1 MSSEKDYQKV
11 WNNCLEVIKDVVSP
25 EMFRTWFA
33 PIEPVSLVEEQ
44 VGTVLTLRL
53 PSHYYCE
60 HLEAHFSDILRRTIK
75 KELGPSGRL
84 RYNIKVVMD
93 ENKKPIATV
102 SLPSN
107 GATGSASKQNVNVQ
121 LPIGAS
127 SQGRMPDPRYVPG
140 MKKLK
145 VNSQLNES
153 WRLENFVEGD
163 CNRLARS
170 AGFTIAQ
177 NPGKT
182 SFNPLLI
189 YGNSGLGKSH
199 LATAI
204 GWKTKELHPDKVVLY
219 VTSDQF
225 MRQYMTSSQD
235 NTVNEFIHFYECVDV
250 LIIDDIQ
257 FWANRAPKTQ
267 EAFFQIFN
275 HLHQQKKQIIITSDK
290 APSELTGIE
299 DRIVNRLKWG
309 LQADLQIPDVETRIN
324 ILKQKLAQ
332 DGIEMPYAVIEHIA
346 YNINTNVREL
356 EGALV
361 TLMAQSSLNKKEITY
376 ELAKQMI
383 EKFVKN
389 TSREITIDYIQKV
402 VCDYFNLSVESLQ
415 SRTRKR
421 EIVQARQ
428 LAMYFAKHFTKSP
441 LSMIGLQ
448 CGNKDHA
455 TVLHACKQVSNLIET
470 DKQFRSWAEDISKKI
485 QQ

>member
-1 MSSEKDYQKV
+1 MTSEKDSTKV
-11 WNNCLEVIKDVVSP
+11 WNNCLAVIKDVIPP
-25 EMFRTWFA
+25 EMFKTWFE
-33 PIEPVSLVEEQ
+33 PIEPVSLVEESNN
-44 VGTVLTLRL
+44 TVLTLRL

-60 HLEAHFSDILRRTIK
+60 YLDAQYSDILRRTIK

-84 RYNIKVVMD
+84 RYNIKMVMD
-93 ENKKPIATV
+93 EDKKPIATV
-102 SLPSN
+102 NLPSQGLKKQEN
-107 GATGSASKQNVNVQ
+107 PPVAVPRPVKQGAGG
-121 LPIGAS
+121 L
-127 SQGRMPDPRYVPG
+127 DPWLIPG
-140 MKKLK
+140 MQKLRI
-145 VNSQLNES
+145 NSQLNES
-153 WRLENFVEGD
+153 WRLENFVEGE
-163 CNRLARS
+163 CNRRARS

-204 GWKTKELHPDKVVLY
+204 GWKTKELHSDKVVLY

-225 MRQYMTSSQD
+225 MRQYTTSSQD
-235 NTVNEFIHFYECVDV
+235 GTTNDFIHFYELVDV

-309 LQADLQIPDVETRIN
+309 LQADLQVPDVETRIN

-332 DGIEMPYAVIEHIA
+332 DGIEMPYSVIEHIA

-361 TLMAQSSLNKKEITY
+361 TLMAQSSLNKKEITF

-389 TSREITIDYIQKV
+389 TSRDITIDYIQKV

-428 LAMYFAKHFTKSP
+428 LAMYFAKQYTKSP

>member
-1 MSSEKDYQKV
+1 MSSEKDFIKV
-11 WNNCLEVIKDVVSP
+11 WNSCLEVIKDVVSP
-25 EMFRTWFA
+25 DMFKTWFE
-33 PIEPVSLVEEQ
+33 PIEPVSLDEEPM
-44 VGTVLTLRL
+44 GTVLTLRL
-53 PSHYYCE
+53 PSYYYCE
-60 HLEAHFSDILRRTIK
+60 YLEAKFSDILRRTIK
-75 KELGPSGRL
+75 NQLGPSGRL
-84 RYNIKVVMD
+84 RYNIKMVMD
-93 ENKKPIATV
+93 ENKKPIATI
-102 SLPSN
+102 SLPSHGSTGTVN
-107 GATGSASKQNVNVQ
+107 KQPVSVKIPPTQSGAGS
-121 LPIGAS
+121 
-127 SQGRMPDPRYVPG
+127 VPNPFVIPG
-140 MKKLK
+140 LQKIKI
-145 VNSQLNES
+145 NSQLNES

-170 AGFTIAQ
+170 AGFNIAQ
-177 NPGKT
+177 NPGNT
-182 SFNPLLI
+182 SFNPLII

-204 GWKTKELHPDKVVLY
+204 GWKTKELHKDKAVLY

-225 MRQYMTSSQD
+225 MRQYTTSTQD
-235 NTVNEFIHFYECVDV
+235 NTTNEFIHFYECVDV

-275 HLHQQKKQIIITSDK
+275 HLHQQKKQIIVTSDK
-290 APSELTGIE
+290 APSELSGIE

-332 DGIEMPYAVIEHIA
+332 DGIEMPYSVIEHIA

-356 EGALV
+356 EGALI
-361 TLMAQSSLNKKEITY
+361 TLMAQSSLNKKEITFD
-376 ELAKQMI
+376 LAKQMI

-389 TSREITIDYIQKV
+389 TSRDITIDYIQKV

-428 LAMYFAKHFTKSP
+428 LAMYFAKKYTKSP

>member
-1 MSSEKDYQKV
+1 MTSEKDSAKV
-11 WNNCLEVIKDVVSP
+11 WNNCLAVIKDVIPP
-25 EMFRTWFA
+25 EMFKTWFE
-33 PIEPVSLVEEQ
+33 PIEPVSLVEESNN
-44 VGTVLTLRL
+44 TVLTLRL

-60 HLEAHFSDILRRTIK
+60 YLDAQYSDILRRTIK

-84 RYNIKVVMD
+84 RYNIKMVMD
-93 ENKKPIATV
+93 EDKKPIATV
-102 SLPSN
+102 NLPSQGLKKQEN
-107 GATGSASKQNVNVQ
+107 PPVAVPRPVKQGAGG
-121 LPIGAS
+121 L
-127 SQGRMPDPRYVPG
+127 DPWLIPG
-140 MKKLK
+140 MQKLRI
-145 VNSQLNES
+145 NSQLNES
-153 WRLENFVEGD
+153 WRLENFVEGE

-204 GWKTKELHPDKVVLY
+204 GWKTKELHSDKVVLY

-225 MRQYMTSSQD
+225 MRQYTTSSQD
-235 NTVNEFIHFYECVDV
+235 GTTNDFIHFYELVDV

-309 LQADLQIPDVETRIN
+309 LQADLQVPDVETRIN

-332 DGIEMPYAVIEHIA
+332 DGIEMPYSVIEHIA

-361 TLMAQSSLNKKEITY
+361 TLMAQSSLNKKEITF

-389 TSREITIDYIQKV
+389 TSRDITIDYIQKV

-428 LAMYFAKHFTKSP
+428 LAMYFAKQYTKSP

>member
-1 MSSEKDYQKV
+1 MTSEKDCTKV
-11 WNNCLEVIKDVVSP
+11 WNNCLKVIEAVVSP
-25 EMFRTWFA
+25 EMFTTWFS
-33 PIEPVSLVEEQ
+33 PIEPESLVEETT
-44 VGTVLTLRL
+44 GPVLTLRL

-60 HLEAHFSDILRRTIK
+60 HLDAHFSDILRRTIK
-75 KELGPSGRL
+75 RELGPSGRL
-84 RYNIKVVMD
+84 RYNIKMVMD
-93 ENKKPIATV
+93 ENKKPIATMNLAAQGPQKQENPPV
-102 SLPSN
+102 SMPRSAHQGV
-107 GATGSASKQNVNVQ
+107 GA
-121 LPIGAS
+121 
-127 SQGRMPDPRYVPG
+127 MDPRLIPG
-140 MKKLK
+140 LQKLRI
-145 VNSQLNES
+145 NSQLNES
-153 WRLENFVEGD
+153 WRLENFVEGE

-225 MRQYMTSSQD
+225 MRQYTTATQD
-235 NTVNEFIHFYECVDV
+235 NTTNDFIHFYECVDV
-250 LIIDDIQ
+250 LIVDDIQ
-257 FWANRAPKTQ
+257 FWASRAPKTQ

-309 LQADLQIPDVETRIN
+309 LQADLQIPDVETRIK
-324 ILKQKLAQ
+324 ILKQKLDQ

-361 TLMAQSSLNKKEITY
+361 TLMAQSSLNKKEITF

-389 TSREITIDYIQKV
+389 TSRDITIDYIQKV

-428 LAMYFAKHFTKSP
+428 LAMYFAKQYTKSP

-455 TVLHACKQVSNLIET
+455 TVLHAC
-470 DKQFRSWAEDISKKI
+470 
-485 QQ
+485 

>member
-1 MSSEKDYQKV
+1 MTTEKDYRKV
-11 WNNCLEVIKDVVSP
+11 WSNCLDVIKAVVPP
-25 EMFRTWFA
+25 EMFNTWFA
-33 PIEPVSLVEEQ
+33 PIEPIDLTEEPT
-44 VGTVLTLRL
+44 GTVLTIRL

-60 HLEAHFSDILRRTIK
+60 HLEARFPDILRRTIK

-102 SLPSN
+102 SLPSHGSTGTIN
-107 GATGSASKQNVNVQ
+107 KQPVSMTTPTMQPGAGAVVNP
-121 LPIGAS
+121 L
-127 SQGRMPDPRYVPG
+127 MVPG
-140 MKKLK
+140 LK
-145 VNSQLNES
+145 TIKINSQLNES

-177 NPGKT
+177 NPGT
-182 SFNPLLI
+182 TAFNPLLI

-204 GWKTKELHPDKVVLY
+204 GWKTKELHSDKVVLY

-225 MRQYMTSSQD
+225 MRQYTTSAHD
-235 NTVNEFIHFYECVDV
+235 NTTNDFIHFYECVDV

-290 APSELTGIE
+290 APSELSGIE

-309 LQADLQIPDVETRIN
+309 LQADLQVPDVETRIN

-332 DGIEMPYAVIEHIA
+332 DGIEMPYSVIEHIA

-361 TLMAQSSLNKKEITY
+361 TLLAQSSFNKKEITFD
-376 ELAKQMI
+376 LAKQMI

-389 TSREITIDYIQKV
+389 TSRDITIDYIQKV
-402 VCDYFNLSVESLQ
+402 VCDYFSLSVESLQ

-428 LAMYFAKHFTKSP
+428 LAMYFAKHFTKLP

-470 DKQFRSWAEDISKKI
+470 DKQFRSWAEDIEKKI

>member
-1 MSSEKDYQKV
+1 MTSEKDYRKV
-11 WNNCLEVIKDVVSP
+11 WNNCLAVIKDVVKP
-25 EMFRTWFA
+25 EMYSTWFE
-33 PIEPVSLVEEQ
+33 PIEPIGIEEDPL
-44 VGTVLTLRL
+44 GPVLILRL

-60 HLEAHFSDILRRTIK
+60 YLDNNFSDILRRTIK

-84 RYNIKVVMD
+84 RYNIKMVMD
-93 ENKKPIATV
+93 EDKKPIATV
-102 SLPSN
+102 NLPSQGLKKQEN
-107 GATGSASKQNVNVQ
+107 PPVAVPRTVKQGAGG
-121 LPIGAS
+121 L
-127 SQGRMPDPRYVPG
+127 DPWLIPG
-140 MKKLK
+140 MQKLRI
-145 VNSQLNES
+145 NSQLNES
-153 WRLENFVEGD
+153 WRLENFVEGE

-182 SFNPLLI
+182 AFNPLLI

-204 GWKTKELHPDKVVLY
+204 GWKTKELHSDKVVLY

-225 MRQYMTSSQD
+225 MRQYTTSSQD
-235 NTVNEFIHFYECVDV
+235 GTTNDFIHFYELVDV

-309 LQADLQIPDVETRIN
+309 LQADLQVPDVETRIN

-332 DGIEMPYAVIEHIA
+332 DGIEMPYSVIEHIA

-361 TLMAQSSLNKKEITY
+361 TLMAQSSLNKKEITF

-389 TSREITIDYIQKV
+389 TSRDITIDYIQKV

-415 SRTRKR
+415 LRTRKR

-428 LAMYFAKHFTKSP
+428 LAMYFAKQHTKAP
-441 LSMIGLQ
+441 LSLIGLQ

-455 TVLHACKQVSNLIET
+455 TVLHACKTVSNLIET
-470 DKQFRSWAEDISKKI
+470 DKQFRTWAEDIDKKI
-485 QQ
+485 KQ

>member
-1 MSSEKDYQKV
+1 MTSEKDCKKV
-11 WNNCLEVIKDVVSP
+11 WNNCLKVIEAVITP
-25 EMFRTWFA
+25 EMYKTWFA
-33 PIEPVSLVEEQ
+33 PIVPIDYSPDDPK
-44 VGTVLTLRL
+44 GPTLTLRL
-53 PSHYYCE
+53 PSYFYCE
-60 HLEAHFSDILRRTIK
+60 YIEEHFSDMLRRTIK

-84 RYNIKVVMD
+84 RYNVVMSKD
-93 ENKKPIATV
+93 ENKQPTSTV
-102 SLPSN
+102 TVP
-107 GATGSASKQNVNVQ
+107 
-121 LPIGAS
+121 
-127 SQGRMPDPRYVPG
+127 SQGIKETNNKPVSVPFGIDDSMPKNPMIGVG
-140 MKKLK
+140 MGKIRI
-145 VNSQLNES
+145 NSQLNDS
-153 WRLENFVEGD
+153 WRLENFVEGE

-170 AGFTIAQ
+170 AGYSIAQ

-204 GWKTKELHPDKVVLY
+204 GWKTKELHRDKVVLY

-225 MRQYMTSSQD
+225 MRQYTTSTMEKTTND
-235 NTVNEFIHFYECVDV
+235 FIHFYECIDV
-250 LIIDDIQ
+250 LIVDDIH
-257 FWANRAPKTQ
+257 FWENRAQKTQ

-275 HLHQQKKQIIITSDK
+275 HLIQQKKQIIITSDK

-299 DRIVNRLKWG
+299 ERLVNRLKWG
-309 LQADLQIPDVETRIN
+309 LQADLQVPDVETRIN
-324 ILKQKLAQ
+324 ILKQKLEQ
-332 DGIEMPYAVIEHIA
+332 DGIEMPYSVIEHIA

-361 TLMAQSSLNKKEITY
+361 TLMAQSSLNKKEITF

-389 TSREITIDYIQKV
+389 TSRDITIDYIQKV
-402 VCDYFNLSVESLQ
+402 VCDYFNLSVESMQ

-428 LAMYFAKHFTKSP
+428 LAMYFAKIYTKAP

-455 TVLHACKQVSNLIET
+455 TVLHACKTVSNLIET

-485 QQ
+485 KP

>member
-1 MSSEKDYQKV
+1 MTSEKDSAKV
-11 WNNCLEVIKDVVSP
+11 WNNCLAVIKDVIPP
-25 EMFRTWFA
+25 EMFKTWFE
-33 PIEPVSLVEEQ
+33 PIEPVSLVEEANN
-44 VGTVLTLRL
+44 TVLTLRL

-60 HLEAHFSDILRRTIK
+60 YLDAQYSDILRRTIK

-84 RYNIKVVMD
+84 RYNIKMVMD
-93 ENKKPIATV
+93 EDKKPIATV
-102 SLPSN
+102 NLPSQGLKKQEN
-107 GATGSASKQNVNVQ
+107 PPVAVPRPVKQGAGG
-121 LPIGAS
+121 L
-127 SQGRMPDPRYVPG
+127 DPWLIPG
-140 MKKLK
+140 MQKLRI
-145 VNSQLNES
+145 NSQLNES
-153 WRLENFVEGD
+153 WRLENFVEGE

-204 GWKTKELHPDKVVLY
+204 GWKTKELHSDKVVLY

-225 MRQYMTSSQD
+225 MRQYTTSSQD
-235 NTVNEFIHFYECVDV
+235 GTTNDFIHFYELVDV

-309 LQADLQIPDVETRIN
+309 LQADLQVPDVETRIN

-332 DGIEMPYAVIEHIA
+332 DGIEMPYSVIEHIA

-361 TLMAQSSLNKKEITY
+361 TLMAQSSLNKKEITF

-389 TSREITIDYIQKV
+389 TSRDITIDYIQKV

-428 LAMYFAKHFTKSP
+428 LAMYFAKQYTKSP

>member
-1 MSSEKDYQKV
+1 MTSEKDYTKV
-11 WNNCLEVIKDVVSP
+11 WSNCLEVIKDVVAP
-25 EMFRTWFA
+25 EMFKTWFA
-33 PIEPVSLVEEQ
+33 PIEPIALDEDSK
-44 VGTVLTLRL
+44 GTVLTLRL
-53 PSHYYCE
+53 PSPYYCE
-60 HLEAHFSDILRRTIK
+60 HLDQNFSDVLRRTIK

-93 ENKKPIATV
+93 ENKKPISTITV
-102 SLPSN
+102 P
-107 GATGSASKQNVNVQ
+107 
-121 LPIGAS
+121 
-127 SQGRMPDPRYVPG
+127 SQGLKNQENPPVSVSGRIGQVEKGLNPLYVPG
-140 MKKLK
+140 LK
-145 VNSQLNES
+145 TLRINSQLNES

-204 GWKTKELHPDKVVLY
+204 GWKTKELHSDKVVLY

-225 MRQYMTSSQD
+225 MRQYTTATQD
-235 NTVNEFIHFYECVDV
+235 NSVNDFIHFYECIDV
-250 LIIDDIQ
+250 LIVDDIH

-290 APSELTGIE
+290 APSELTGLE
-299 DRIVNRLKWG
+299 DRLVNRLKWG

-332 DGIEMPYAVIEHIA
+332 DGIEMPYSVIEHIA

-356 EGALV
+356 EGALI
-361 TLMAQSSLNKKEITY
+361 TLMAQSSLNKKEITFD
-376 ELAKQMI
+376 LAKQMI

-402 VCDYFNLSVESLQ
+402 VCDYFNLSVDSLQ

-428 LAMYFAKHFTKSP
+428 LAMYFAKHYTKAP

-470 DKQFRSWAEDISKKI
+470 SKQFRNWADEISKKI
-485 QQ
+485 EQ

>member
-1 MSSEKDYQKV
+1 MTSEKDYEKV
-11 WNNCLEVIKDVVSP
+11 WSKCLEVIKDVVTP
-25 EMFRTWFA
+25 EMYQTWFM
-33 PIEPVSLVEEQ
+33 PIVPIGLEDDARGPVLI
-44 VGTVLTLRL
+44 LRL
-53 PSHYYCE
+53 PSQYYCD
-60 HLEAHFSDILRRTIK
+60 HLENHFSDILRRTIK

-84 RYNIKVVMD
+84 RYNIIMGMD
-93 ENKKPIATV
+93 ENKKPIVTITLPSQGTKKQESKPV
-102 SLPSN
+102 SLPR
-107 GATGSASKQNVNVQ
+107 A
-121 LPIGAS
+121 IG
-127 SQGRMPDPRYVPG
+127 MPEAGKITNPLYIPG
-140 MKKLK
+140 TKRITIH
-145 VNSQLNES
+145 SQLNES

-170 AGFTIAQ
+170 AGFSIAQ

-182 SFNPLLI
+182 AFNPLLI

-204 GWKTKELHPDKVVLY
+204 GWKTKELHSDKVVLY

-225 MRQYMTSSQD
+225 MRQYSTSTQD
-235 NTVNEFIHFYECVDV
+235 NTTNDFIHFYECIDV
-250 LIIDDIQ
+250 LIIDDIH
-257 FWANRAPKTQ
+257 FWENRAPKTQ

-290 APSELTGIE
+290 APSELSGIE
-299 DRIVNRLKWG
+299 ERLVNRLKWG

-332 DGIEMPYAVIEHIA
+332 DGIEMPYSVIEHIA

-361 TLMAQSSLNKKEITY
+361 TLMAQSSLNKKEITFD
-376 ELAKQMI
+376 LAKQMI

-389 TSREITIDYIQKV
+389 TSRDITIDYIQKV
-402 VCDYFNLSVESLQ
+402 VCDYFNLSVESMQ

-428 LAMYFAKHFTKSP
+428 LAMYFAKQYTKSP

-455 TVLHACKQVSNLIET
+455 TVLHACKTVSNLIET

-485 QQ
+485 KQ

>member
-1 MSSEKDYQKV
+1 MTSEKDSTKV
-11 WNNCLEVIKDVVSP
+11 WNNCLAVIKDVIPP
-25 EMFRTWFA
+25 EMFKTWFE
-33 PIEPVSLVEEQ
+33 PIEPVSLVEESNN
-44 VGTVLTLRL
+44 TVLTLRL

-60 HLEAHFSDILRRTIK
+60 YLDAQYSDILRRTIK

-84 RYNIKVVMD
+84 RYNIKMVMD
-93 ENKKPIATV
+93 EDKKPIATV
-102 SLPSN
+102 NLPSQGLKKQEN
-107 GATGSASKQNVNVQ
+107 PPVAVPRPVKQGAGG
-121 LPIGAS
+121 L
-127 SQGRMPDPRYVPG
+127 DPWLIPG
-140 MKKLK
+140 MQKLRI
-145 VNSQLNES
+145 NSQLNES
-153 WRLENFVEGD
+153 WRLENFVEGE

-204 GWKTKELHPDKVVLY
+204 GWKTKELHSDKVVLY

-225 MRQYMTSSQD
+225 MRQYTTSSQD
-235 NTVNEFIHFYECVDV
+235 GTTNDFIHFYELVDV

-309 LQADLQIPDVETRIN
+309 LQADLQVPDVETRIN

-332 DGIEMPYAVIEHIA
+332 DGIEMPYSVIEHIA

-361 TLMAQSSLNKKEITY
+361 TLMAQSSLNKKEITF

-389 TSREITIDYIQKV
+389 TSRDITIDYIQKV

-428 LAMYFAKHFTKSP
+428 LAMYFAKQYTKSP

>member
-121 LPIGAS
+121 FPVGAS
-127 SQGRMPDPRYVPG
+127 AQGRMPDPRYVPG

-170 AGFTIAQ
+170 AGFTIDR
-177 NPGKT
+177 
-182 SFNPLLI
+182 
-189 YGNSGLGKSH
+189 KS
-199 LATAI
+199 
-204 GWKTKELHPDKVVLY
+204 VV
-219 VTSDQF
+219 
-225 MRQYMTSSQD
+225 
-235 NTVNEFIHFYECVDV
+235 
-250 LIIDDIQ
+250 
-257 FWANRAPKTQ
+257 
-267 EAFFQIFN
+267 
-275 HLHQQKKQIIITSDK
+275 
-290 APSELTGIE
+290 
-299 DRIVNRLKWG
+299 
-309 LQADLQIPDVETRIN
+309 
-324 ILKQKLAQ
+324 
-332 DGIEMPYAVIEHIA
+332 
-346 YNINTNVREL
+346 
-356 EGALV
+356 
-361 TLMAQSSLNKKEITY
+361 
-376 ELAKQMI
+376 
-383 EKFVKN
+383 
-389 TSREITIDYIQKV
+389 
-402 VCDYFNLSVESLQ
+402 
-415 SRTRKR
+415 
-421 EIVQARQ
+421 
-428 LAMYFAKHFTKSP
+428 
-441 LSMIGLQ
+441 
-448 CGNKDHA
+448 
-455 TVLHACKQVSNLIET
+455 
-470 DKQFRSWAEDISKKI
+470 
-485 QQ
+485 